1 MENLSYFIKGALIEL
16 HLNIYKYLLL
26 VAMIAL
32 FMPAF
37 ALPIAINNFCIT
49 VYFILMIICTL
60 YCLIF
65 NFKYFNKSF
74 TALLSFR
81 ATKFLFLYFGW
92 LIFISLA
99 HALLG
104 NSSLIKSF
112 LSVFVRFINVFLPFL
127 LGFIFVKY
135 FKNQKTFKFLY
146 IFVWGIMLWGIFN
159 FIAFYFDIEIFK
171 SIFNFF
177 VNKRLFMKNLSE
189 LEVMIGDFP
198 RIHSVF
204 EEPSYLAAFIGA
216 FLPFIY
222 KISFSNLKIT
232 ANKILNKILKI
243 LMPLVA
249 WGLIIGTFSP
259 IYLILNIIITYIYI
273 LVENGIKIK
282 FSFKTTCLF
291 FFALVLMYCFY
302 CYFISIDT
310 TNNVLLRIQAVL
322 KTFSDINL
330 LIMAEQS
337 LGRRLIDIINEFIIF
352 LNNPLLGVGPSNLG
366 TSVFKQIQ
374 NSPVIL
380 TPEIEMAMLKGKD
393 TYLSTPN
400 IFFNYLPE
408 SGLIGIVL
416 LYGFFISVFN
426 LINKILR
433 YTKNNMY
440 NFAYSLKYF
449 VLIYIIFSFYDSQ
462 LWFPYGLVVFGI
474 TLGFVYNI
482 KKDLRGN
489 NENINS

>member
-1 MENLSYFIKGALIEL
+1 
-16 HLNIYKYLLL
+16 
-26 VAMIAL
+26 MIAL

-49 VYFILMIICTL
+49 VYFILMILCTL
-60 YCLIF
+60 YCIIF
-65 NFKYFNKSF
+65 NFQYFNKNF
-74 TALLSFR
+74 TALLNFR
-81 ATKFLFLYFGW
+81 ATKFLFMYFAW

-99 HALLG
+99 HTLLG
-104 NSSLIKSF
+104 NNGFIKPF
-112 LSVFVRFINVFLPFL
+112 LSIFIRFINVFLPFL

-135 FKNQKTFKFLY
+135 FKNQKTFKILY
-146 IFVWGIMLWGIFN
+146 IFVCGIMLWGIFN

-177 VNKRLFMKNLSE
+177 VNKRLFIRELSE
-189 LEVMIGDFP
+189 LEVMVDDIP
-198 RIHSVF
+198 RIQSVF
-204 EEPSYLAAFIGA
+204 EEPCHLAAFIGA

-222 KISFSNLKIT
+222 KTSFSNIKIT
-232 ANKILNKILKI
+232 ANKILNKILKFS
-243 LMPLVA
+243 MPLIA

-259 IYLILNIIITYIYI
+259 IYLILNIIITCIYVLI
-273 LVENGIKIK
+273 ENGVKIK
-282 FSFKTTCLF
+282 FSIQTICLLIF
-291 FFALVLMYCFY
+291 VLTLIYSIY
-302 CYFISIDT
+302 CYFISIDI
-310 TNNVLLRIQAVL
+310 TNNVLLRIQTVL

-330 LIMAEQS
+330 LIIAEQS

-366 TSVFKQIQ
+366 TSLFKQIQ

-380 TPEIEMAMLKGKD
+380 TPEVELAMLKGKD

-416 LYGFFISVFN
+416 LYAFFISVFKS
-426 LINKILR
+426 INRILQ
-433 YTKNNMY
+433 YTQNNIY

>member
-1 MENLSYFIKGALIEL
+1 M

-26 VAMIAL
+26 ITMIAL

-60 YCLIF
+60 YCIIF
-65 NFKYFNKSF
+65 NFQYFNKNF
-74 TALLSFR
+74 TALLNFR
-81 ATKFLFLYFGW
+81 ATKFLFMYFVW
-92 LIFISLA
+92 LIFISLF
-99 HALLG
+99 HTLLG
-104 NSSLIKSF
+104 NSSFIKSF
-112 LSVFVRFINVFLPFL
+112 LSIFIRFINIFLPFL
-127 LGFIFVKY
+127 LGFIFAKY
-135 FKNQKTFKFLY
+135 FKNQKTFKILY

-177 VNKRLFMKNLSE
+177 VNKRLFIRDLSE
-189 LEVMIGDFP
+189 LEVMVDGIP
-198 RIHSVF
+198 RIQSIF
-204 EEPSYLAAFIGA
+204 EEPCHLAAFLGA

-222 KISFSNLKIT
+222 KTSFSNLKIT
-232 ANKILNKILKI
+232 ANKMLNKILKI
-243 LMPLVA
+243 LMPLIA

-259 IYLILNIIITYIYI
+259 IYLILNIIITFIYVLI
-273 LVENGIKIK
+273 ENGVKIK
-282 FSFKTTCLF
+282 FSIQTICLLIF
-291 FFALVLMYCFY
+291 VLTLIYSIY
-302 CYFISIDT
+302 CYFISIDI
-310 TNNVLLRIQAVL
+310 TNNVLLRIQTVL

-330 LIMAEQS
+330 LIIAEQS
-337 LGRRLIDIINEFIIF
+337 LGRRLIDIINEFILF
-352 LNNPLLGVGPSNLG
+352 LNNPFLGVGPSNLG
-366 TSVFKQIQ
+366 TSLFKQIQ

-380 TPEIEMAMLKGKD
+380 TPEVELAMLKGKD

-416 LYGFFISVFN
+416 LYAFFISVFKS
-426 LINKILR
+426 INRILR
-433 YTKNNMY
+433 YTQNNIY

-474 TLGFVYNI
+474 ALGFVYNI
-482 KKDLRGN
+482 KKELRGN